1 MQMEISFMW
10 GIYLDIKAFED
21 GLFQAV
27 VQYKIDNGKALVMLP
42 KPNYELDM
50 KRIRVASTS
59 PVYLWGTSLA
69 L

>member
-1 MQMEISFMW
+1 MW

-50 KRIRVASTS
+50 KRIRELPAPPRLFMGNKSRLVTI
-59 PVYLWGTSLA
+59 PI
-69 L
+69 